1 MKRELFQNVLAIPCK
16 SGDAVNREGY
26 LSAVI
31 GVIVGSG
38 GSMTLT
44 VEHSDDG
51 ETFVP
56 VTDERVFPE
65 KQTKDGKFA
74 FEEPVGAEDDE
85 GPVDTTG
92 VVNVDVD
99 LIGLKRFV
107 KFTVEMS
114 TEGAGEDA
122 DKDAGKDV
130 TEGTTEDSTAIVVV
144 LGDNSVQP
152 V

>member
-16 SGDAVNREGY
+16 SGDAVDREGY
-26 LSAVI
+26 LSAVV
-31 GVIVGSG
+31 GAIVGSG

-56 VTDERVFPE
+56 VTDKRVFPE
-65 KQTKDGKFA
+65 KQTKDGKFV

-107 KFTVEMS
+107 KFTVEASAKEDGEEGEESAKSS
-114 TEGAGEDA
+114 TEDA
-122 DKDAGKDV
+122 A
-130 TEGTTEDSTAIVVV
+130 SIVVV
-144 LGDNSVQP
+144 LGDSSAQP